1 MCTEVEP
8 LALRPEKLTS
18 RALARAL
25 SAKLTMHLCGIY
37 GRPALTSILFEKN
50 FRIPLILNIRGG
62 LLQPRVTCKSG
73 WITFAAGANTLER
86 AQRQIAACLLGIQ
99 ILEILRW
106 ET

>member
-62 LLQPRVTCKSG
+62 FCNPALPARVGGSLLLPV
-73 WITFAAGANTLER
+73 
-86 AQRQIAACLLGIQ
+86 QIPWNVLNDRLQHAF
-99 ILEILRW
+99 
-106 ET
+106 